1 MGSRACRYT
10 EPQWGVTVS
19 GCNYPAS
26 TPGSTNRGDLAAR
39 PLRTVPA
46 LPPRKTRHS
55 PTRTHLQNHTV
66 ARIVAPSH
74 RLDLVQIAG
83 KHNLPAT
90 IPPQISAPDPVN
102 RRYLGTKRQSLHINP
117 ATPAPHNHTGQ
128 LTGPKLHSPPKLR
141 GS

>member
-83 KHNLPAT
+83 KRSEERRVGKECNLQRSPAGE
-90 IPPQISAPDPVN
+90 IQHRN
-102 RRYLGTKRQSLHINP
+102 
-117 ATPAPHNHTGQ
+117 
-128 LTGPKLHSPPKLR
+128 
-141 GS
+141 